1 MFSKQVMRILAAGA
15 SAAAVLGGGT
25 FALASGSPAASGA
38 GRGTTFYACVVT
50 HTAHTRFPW
59 RSLWKTSTH
68 PVTCPRGQFSVHWN
82 QAGPPGPAGPAGA
95 RGPAGPAGAAGPQGP
110 AGPQGAK
117 GDTGAQ
123 GPKGDTGSTGP
134 AGPQGPAGTFG
145 SLRIETATPPS
156 LSPHSGASFSLAC
169 AADEMLIS
177 GAGGSPVVGGST
189 VLESDGPSPDSG
201 SPISWG
207 FSFQNDGSQFA
218 FIQMKIICATP
229 AGRDS
234 ATALRAQHARIIKE
248 TRTKLARRGKA

>member
-82 QAGPPGPAGPAGA
+82 QAGPPGA
-95 RGPAGPAGAAGPQGP
+95 RGPAGPAGATGRQGP
-110 AGPQGAK
+110 K

-123 GPKGDTGSTGP
+123 GPKGDTG
-134 AGPQGPAGTFG
+134 PQGPAGTFG
-145 SLRIETATPPS
+145 SITIESVEIRSFP
-156 LSPHSGASFSLAC
+156 GGKEGEFSLAC
-169 AADEMLIS
+169 SSGTPIS
-177 GAGGSPVVGGST
+177 GGVQWGAFGLEVMESSGPIPSTGTPTGWLIGVKNEGGSIPVTFKV
-189 VLESDGPSPDSG
+189 V
-201 SPISWG
+201 
-207 FSFQNDGSQFA
+207 
-218 FIQMKIICATP
+218 CVTP
-229 AGRDS
+229 AGSAS
-234 ATALRAQHARIIKE
+234 ATTPRTQHARIVKQVFRKI
-248 TRTKLARRGKA
+248 TKHRQG